1 MDGRHV
7 RKRIKAARRAEK
19 GKISTA
25 KTLAEAR
32 RLLNHPLPIG
42 SQRPKG
48 ENGKHGYQVP
58 NDLII
63 AALRR
68 ANGITFR
75 ALEYIRANG
84 FPCYAHNDL
93 RSRIAHNAELQAV
106 IDESR
111 MDICCDAVDALREAV
126 RRGEDW
132 AVRQVLNSPLAS
144 DLQLGQPAPKIAVDA
159 RSVSIGNGSGVLDS
173 IDLQQRL
180 ARLGTALQGLA
191 GIGGNGGASALP
203 APAPAVALPSPAMD
217 AAPQSAH
224 DPAPLVVDA
233 EPCAPQADPCAL
245 VPSPP
250 CSYPVDNPVDNPDLP
265 TSHNYSYVSEP
276 PITEPK
282 STPQKRGKRNAKA
295 ARKQSRKERRERGKR
310 GADALPEAAQ
320 GVATAEAHETPAT
333 PRKRGRPRG
342 SLDSRPRRRRDPGR
356 GKKRATGG
364 GL

>member
-42 SQRPKG
+42 AQRPKG

-58 NDLII
+58 NDLIV

-93 RSRIAHNAELQAV
+93 RSRIAHNVEFQEV
-106 IDESR
+106 INESR

-132 AVRQVLNSPLAS
+132 AVRQVLNSPLAN
-144 DLQLGQPAPKIAVDA
+144 DLQLGQPSAKVAIDA
-159 RSVSIGNGSGVLDS
+159 RSISVNNSGVFDS

-180 ARLGTALQGLA
+180 ARLGNALQGLA
-191 GIGGNGGASALP
+191 NGGGNGGAQAL
-203 APAPAVALPSPAMD
+203 PAPAVALPCPAMD
-217 AAPQSAH
+217 AAQAVPAVPLVDSAPL
-224 DPAPLVVDA
+224 PAPGTLQGGQG
-233 EPCAPQADPCAL
+233 APF
-245 VPSPP
+245 SP
-250 CSYPVDNPVDNPDLP
+250 CSA
-265 TSHNYSYVSEP
+265 TSHNRRYVSKT
-276 PITEPK
+276 PITEPMD
-282 STPQKRGKRNAKA
+282 T
-295 ARKQSRKERRERGKR
+295 
-310 GADALPEAAQ
+310 PEA
-320 GVATAEAHETPAT
+320 GAEAAPE
-333 PRKRGRPRG
+333 
-342 SLDSRPRRRRDPGR
+342 
-356 GKKRATGG
+356 RAFC
-364 GL
+364 